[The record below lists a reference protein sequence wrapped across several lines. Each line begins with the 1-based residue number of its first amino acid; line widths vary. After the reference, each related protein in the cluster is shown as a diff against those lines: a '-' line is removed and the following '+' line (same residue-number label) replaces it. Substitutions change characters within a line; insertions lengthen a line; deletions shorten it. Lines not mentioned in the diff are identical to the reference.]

1 MRVRFF
7 ILTYHLRP
15 HAVFGKVLRVF
26 QKEDKMFS
34 GPWQIVLLLVVIVL
48 VFGSKKLPEL
58 ARALGKAKGEFK
70 KGTQEGEQ
78 LLSEDLTKEALP
90 KAAPPEIE
98 K

>member
-1 MRVRFF
+1 
-7 ILTYHLRP
+7 
-15 HAVFGKVLRVF
+15 
-26 QKEDKMFS
+26 MFS

-70 KGTQEGEQ
+70 KGTEEGEA
-78 LLSEDLTKEALP
+78 LLKEEDKKIEEK
-90 KAAPPEIE
+90 KADSASD

>member
-1 MRVRFF
+1 M
-7 ILTYHLRP
+7 L
-15 HAVFGKVLRVF
+15 
-26 QKEDKMFS
+26 S

-78 LLSEDLTKEALP
+78 LLADEDKP
-90 KAAPPEIE
+90 KLEQAKADE
-98 K
+98 KA

>member
-1 MRVRFF
+1 
-7 ILTYHLRP
+7 
-15 HAVFGKVLRVF
+15 
-26 QKEDKMFS
+26 MFS

-70 KGTQEGEQ
+70 KGTQEGED
-78 LLSEDLTKEALP
+78 LLSGEASKEALP
-90 KAAPPEIE
+90 KATPPEIE

>member
-1 MRVRFF
+1 
-7 ILTYHLRP
+7 
-15 HAVFGKVLRVF
+15 
-26 QKEDKMFS
+26 MFS

-78 LLSEDLTKEALP
+78 LLADDDKP
-90 KAAPPEIE
+90 RKIE
-98 K
+98 QKSDDNA

>member
-1 MRVRFF
+1 
-7 ILTYHLRP
+7 
-15 HAVFGKVLRVF
+15 
-26 QKEDKMFS
+26 MFS

-78 LLSEDLTKEALP
+78 LLADEDKP
-90 KAAPPEIE
+90 KLEQAKADE
-98 K
+98 KA